1 MDELDEVRWRA
12 VESRDEKMAGLFI
25 YAVRTT
31 RVYCRPGCGA
41 RRPLRRNV
49 EFFVTPSGAVAA
61 GYRACTRCRPDQDR
75 AHDPAIAAVIAACR
89 ELERPWDARSAAQVS
104 AEVGYSE
111 RHLRRRFVEIVGVS
125 MGDYRRAQSAARMR
139 AALREGTSVTDAVF
153 GSGYGSF
160 RAFYEHGATRL
171 GMTPGRYRDGARG
184 ERIRYTAMTT
194 PIGVVVAACTSRGVC
209 AVRVGPDEA
218 VLEKELALEFPNAT
232 IERDDDGLA
241 EVARVLAGAVRGED
255 DPTVLPLDLAGTTF
269 QIRVWEALRQ
279 IPAGET
285 RSYSQVAAQIGAPKA
300 ARAVASACAA
310 NSAALAV
317 PCHRVVRADGSLG
330 GYRWGIES
338 KAALLSAE
346 AGGTPS

>member
-75 AHDPAIAAVIAACR
+75 AHDAAIAAVIAACR
-89 ELERPWDARSAAQVS
+89 ELERPENARSVAQVS
-104 AEVGYSE
+104 AEVGFSE

-139 AALREGTSVTDAVF
+139 AALREGASVTDAVF
-153 GSGYGSF
+153 ESGYGSF
-160 RAFYEHGATRL
+160 RAFYEQGATRL

-184 ERIRYTAMTT
+184 ERIRYTAMST
-194 PIGVVVAACTSRGVC
+194 PIGVVIAACTSRGVC

-232 IERDDDGLA
+232 IERDDDGLV

-255 DPTVLPLDLAGTTF
+255 DPTVLPVDLAGTAF
-269 QIRVWEALRQ
+269 QIRVWVVLRR

-285 RSYSQVAAQIGAPKA
+285 RSYSQVAAQIGAPTA
-300 ARAVASACAA
+300 VRAVASACAA

-330 GYRWGIES
+330 GYRWGVEA
-338 KAALLSAE
+338 KAALLCAE
-346 AGGTPS
+346 AGGTSS